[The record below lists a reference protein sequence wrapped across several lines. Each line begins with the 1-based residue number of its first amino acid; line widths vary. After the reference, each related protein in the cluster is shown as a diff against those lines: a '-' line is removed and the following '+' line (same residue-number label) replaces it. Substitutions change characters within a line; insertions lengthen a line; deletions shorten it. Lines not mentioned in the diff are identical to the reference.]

1 MLLQCGCPSGRLPR
15 YARNDTVL
23 RTEHNKG
30 LFADKYSQTL
40 RTLFM
45 LSRATHLMSLRGA
58 TRRGN
63 LPEGFPCYNIPC
75 TAVNITIITVN
86 YYDLQKKLIFKKI
99 FKKFELNKPKN
110 GGFPKSGFPFLPEN
124 TSVLTKRRRFCI
136 IKL

>member
-1 MLLQCGCPSGRLPR
+1 MILQCGYPSGRLPR

-23 RTEHNKG
+23 RTEHNKI
-30 LFADKYSQTL
+30 LFAEKYSQTL

-75 TAVNITIITVN
+75 AAVNMTIIAVN
-86 YYDLQKKLIFKKI
+86 YYDLQKNVFQKNLQKI
-99 FKKFELNKPKN
+99 CTQQNE
-110 GGFPKSGFPFLPEN
+110 
-124 TSVLTKRRRFCI
+124 KRRVSKIGFSVSP
-136 IKL
+136 